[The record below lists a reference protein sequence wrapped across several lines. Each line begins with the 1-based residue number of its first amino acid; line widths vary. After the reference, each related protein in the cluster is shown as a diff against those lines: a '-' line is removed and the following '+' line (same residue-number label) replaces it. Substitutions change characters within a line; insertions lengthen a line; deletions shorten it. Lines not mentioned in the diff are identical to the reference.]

1 MHAKDHRKR
10 QPKIRQYGNCT
21 RMQLTRVKTI
31 YVDPALQSRGGRDA
45 TAETGEKRVQQRRRL
60 AEQQQIGEIEVKTEK
75 WH

>member
-1 MHAKDHRKR
+1 
-10 QPKIRQYGNCT
+10 
-21 RMQLTRVKTI
+21 MQLTRVKTI